1 MAGLMR
7 IACRMCRI
15 LLLLVLLL
23 PLATAVYAE
32 ASLPAVSSKAEY
44 VVKRSGSPIGT
55 LKIDFKIDGNSMVA
69 TSHYSVNVKLMAIVL
84 YRYDKRMNEEYEG
97 GRLIAYETDIDDN
110 GTKSQVRVTRNTDA
124 LAIVHPKGTL
134 SAPLNLLP
142 STYWPQATVK
152 QTRMIDSSDGVLIS
166 VKTVEAVTEDLS
178 IDGRTISAK
187 RYVMSGDAVR
197 ELWYDAK
204 SGIWLK
210 MKFEGSDGSTIEI
223 ERDWPPTWKRDLL

>member
-7 IACRMCRI
+7 SARRMFLI
-15 LLLLVLLL
+15 LLLPVLLL
-23 PLATAVYAE
+23 PLATPVYAA
-32 ASLPAVSSKAEY
+32 ASPTLSSKAEY

-69 TSHYSVNVKLMAIVL
+69 TSHYSVNIKLMAIVL

-97 GRLIAYETDIDDN
+97 GRLIAYEADIDDN

-152 QTRMIDSSDGVLIS
+152 QTQMIDSSDGVLIS
-166 VKTVEAVTEDLS
+166 VKTVEAATEDLS

>member
-1 MAGLMR
+1 MAGVMR

-15 LLLLVLLL
+15 LLLPVLLL
-23 PLATAVYAE
+23 PLATPVDAA
-32 ASLPAVSSKAEY
+32 ASPTLSTKAEY

-69 TSHYSVNVKLMAIVL
+69 TSHYSVNIKLMAIVL
-84 YRYDKRMNEEYEG
+84 YRYDKHMVEEYED

-142 STYWPQATVK
+142 STYWPPATVK
-152 QTRMIDSSDGVLIS
+152 QTRMIDSSDGVLIN
-166 VKTVEAVTEDLS
+166 VKTVEAATEDLS
-178 IDGRTISAK
+178 IDGRTTSAK

-204 SGIWLK
+204 SGDWLK

-223 ERDWPPTWKRDLL
+223 ERDWPPVWKRDLL